1 MKQKLLFTLFTFLT
15 FVLNL
20 HAEIVIKESV
30 IDIDNQQVKYVC
42 ENAVNNYRY
51 TLDTY
56 SWSERGPQFQIL
68 IEPID
73 NTQSAQFTTS
83 DLSDENYWEP
93 LFRRV
98 TKQMVGNEMTAQNNI
113 KKLYIYNVAML
124 ENQFSDYEDMNY
136 LDLEVTGNYTISNGL
151 FSGCT
156 RMRTFIS
163 NVSGTLTLGS
173 NVVNAQPSFTVKVYT
188 QEGANTWKAY
198 KQNTGANFT
207 VDESEVVTD
216 QKIQGV
222 TSTIT
227 FNNKV
232 QTNPLPN
239 RSGEISEGFT
249 DPTTTLLF
257 NGFTAT
263 ATEDVT
269 ELFMDYCV
277 IPANQSSQQ
286 YNWNH
291 VYATNKG
298 NGKWEYSGPAID
310 VLSGLQS
317 NTTYRLEFSFN
328 TNSFGD
334 KEGRAHYPTNGETMS
349 IEFTTS
355 GSEPGPGPEPEPSV
369 DVAINETT
377 FPDANFRSWVLSQT
391 YGADGKLT
399 ADEIAG
405 VTSIDVLFKSIK
417 SLQGIENFTALQTLE
432 CGLNQI
438 TSIDVSKNTALTSL
452 NCISNKL
459 TSLDVSKNTALT
471 KLFCSSNQF
480 SLLDVSKNRAL
491 TELSCG
497 SEQLTSLDLSKNT
510 ALEKLTCSSSG
521 ITSLDVSKNMA
532 LTSLTCTNCQLTS
545 LDVSKNTALT
555 TLYCYNNQ
563 ITSLNLS
570 GLTTLQILCCDN
582 NPLTSLDVSGC
593 TALSYLLCDNNRLTS
608 LDVSR
613 NTALTGIYCYGNQLT
628 SLDVSK
634 NTALTELYC
643 YSNQIKGAAMNALIE
658 SLPTVN
664 NRTMRVIFNE
674 NEGNVMTT
682 AQVAVAKTK
691 GWQPLYLDASDKT
704 WKEYEGSEPGPV
716 GTKCATPTIG
726 FTNGKLNFSCETEN
740 VEFVAKVTCTAS
752 GEGNYNVSSIPLTTT
767 YVVSVYAKKNG
778 YENSDVATKEIEIG
792 GSGSTGVRGDLNGDG
807 VVNMPDAM
815 FIVNKILK
823 DKFPD
828 EE

>member
-98 TKQMVGNEMTAQNNI
+98 TKQMVGKEMTAQNNI

-227 FNNKV
+227 FNNNV

-249 DPTTTLLF
+249 DPATTLLF

-355 GSEPGPGPEPEPSV
+355 GSEPGP
-369 DVAINETT
+369 
-377 FPDANFRSWVLSQT
+377 
-391 YGADGKLT
+391 
-399 ADEIAG
+399 
-405 VTSIDVLFKSIK
+405 
-417 SLQGIENFTALQTLE
+417 
-432 CGLNQI
+432 
-438 TSIDVSKNTALTSL
+438 
-452 NCISNKL
+452 
-459 TSLDVSKNTALT
+459 
-471 KLFCSSNQF
+471 
-480 SLLDVSKNRAL
+480 
-491 TELSCG
+491 
-497 SEQLTSLDLSKNT
+497 
-510 ALEKLTCSSSG
+510 
-521 ITSLDVSKNMA
+521 
-532 LTSLTCTNCQLTS
+532 
-545 LDVSKNTALT
+545 
-555 TLYCYNNQ
+555 
-563 ITSLNLS
+563 
-570 GLTTLQILCCDN
+570 
-582 NPLTSLDVSGC
+582 
-593 TALSYLLCDNNRLTS
+593 
-608 LDVSR
+608 
-613 NTALTGIYCYGNQLT
+613 
-628 SLDVSK
+628 
-634 NTALTELYC
+634 
-643 YSNQIKGAAMNALIE
+643 
-658 SLPTVN
+658 
-664 NRTMRVIFNE
+664 
-674 NEGNVMTT
+674 
-682 AQVAVAKTK
+682 
-691 GWQPLYLDASDKT
+691 
-704 WKEYEGSEPGPV
+704 V

-726 FTNGKLNFSCETEN
+726 FTNGKLNFSCETED

>member
-1 MKQKLLFTLFTFLT
+1 M
-15 FVLNL
+15 
-20 HAEIVIKESV
+20 
-30 IDIDNQQVKYVC
+30 
-42 ENAVNNYRY
+42 
-51 TLDTY
+51 
-56 SWSERGPQFQIL
+56 
-68 IEPID
+68 
-73 NTQSAQFTTS
+73 
-83 DLSDENYWEP
+83 
-93 LFRRV
+93 
-98 TKQMVGNEMTAQNNI
+98 
-113 KKLYIYNVAML
+113 
-124 ENQFSDYEDMNY
+124 
-136 LDLEVTGNYTISNGL
+136 
-151 FSGCT
+151 
-156 RMRTFIS
+156 
-163 NVSGTLTLGS
+163 
-173 NVVNAQPSFTVKVYT
+173 
-188 QEGANTWKAY
+188 
-198 KQNTGANFT
+198 
-207 VDESEVVTD
+207 
-216 QKIQGV
+216 
-222 TSTIT
+222 
-227 FNNKV
+227 
-232 QTNPLPN
+232 
-239 RSGEISEGFT
+239 
-249 DPTTTLLF
+249 
-257 NGFTAT
+257 
-263 ATEDVT
+263 
-269 ELFMDYCV
+269 
-277 IPANQSSQQ
+277 
-286 YNWNH
+286 
-291 VYATNKG
+291 
-298 NGKWEYSGPAID
+298 
-310 VLSGLQS
+310 LSGLQS

-480 SLLDVSKNRAL
+480 SSLDVSKNTAL

-664 NRTMRVIFNE
+664 NRTMRVISNE

-726 FTNGKLNFSCETEN
+726 FTNGKLNFSCETED

-752 GEGNYNVSSIPLTTT
+752 GEGNYNVSSIPLTTI